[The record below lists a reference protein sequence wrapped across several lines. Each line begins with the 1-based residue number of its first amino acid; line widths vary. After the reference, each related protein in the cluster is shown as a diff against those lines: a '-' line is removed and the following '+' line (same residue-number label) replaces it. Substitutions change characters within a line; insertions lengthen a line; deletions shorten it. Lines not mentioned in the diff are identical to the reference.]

1 MGGSLFWFSRSLAN
15 FACVFPSVRNVPL
28 PEQTFDA
35 FKLIGRLRPKNL
47 CGFRIVVVLCGFY
60 GNTGHKPCESNETDR
75 YHVMAAPP
83 LMHRKGHAGPHDQ
96 QRHQDNHGCCFICAL
111 SASRGGA
118 DERAGDPLYGGRVNA
133 KALGNAAYTF
143 TGALT
148 LVQGKGSSGRHVT
161 SR

>member
-1 MGGSLFWFSRSLAN
+1 ML
-15 FACVFPSVRNVPL
+15 VPTIKSVI
-28 PEQTFDA
+28 
-35 FKLIGRLRPKNL
+35 KMI
-47 CGFRIVVVLCGFY
+47 
-60 GNTGHKPCESNETDR
+60 
-75 YHVMAAPP
+75 MAA
-83 LMHRKGHAGPHDQ
+83 AY
-96 QRHQDNHGCCFICAL
+96 ICAL